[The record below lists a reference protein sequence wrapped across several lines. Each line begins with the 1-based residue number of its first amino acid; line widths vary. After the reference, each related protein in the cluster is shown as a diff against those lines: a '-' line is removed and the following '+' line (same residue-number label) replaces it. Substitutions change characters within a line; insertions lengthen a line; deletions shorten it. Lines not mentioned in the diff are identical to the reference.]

1 VDMPRSLIVIEID
14 VVNQNEGNFEDIQ
27 ELLQETQLLP
37 K

>member
-1 VDMPRSLIVIEID
+1 MPRSLIVIEID

>member
-1 VDMPRSLIVIEID
+1 MIEID